1 MDTCPPPKRSNRSP
15 HAPGSTA
22 GRPLA
27 QAVPSIAF
35 ALFSIMPL
43 PSASAEEM
51 LEISITAPEGQFEIQ
66 QPLGP
71 GFETYTSGP
80 LVNETEG
87 NRKRYSAI
95 RCDGLWGAMKYDVA
109 LVSGPGIRLRA
120 SESRLLLQIL
130 EHRVQSQDQ
139 NIDAMKMHCR
149 DTEPKTIQH
158 SVAEIEL
165 VRGDKASKEI
175 PLINGYL
182 LSLHYMP

>member
-1 MDTCPPPKRSNRSP
+1 MDTCPPPKRSDRSP
-15 HAPGSTA
+15 HSSGSIPGRSI
-22 GRPLA
+22 A
-27 QAVPSIAF
+27 QWVLSIAF
-35 ALFSIMPL
+35 TLLSILTP
-43 PSASAEEM
+43 PSASATEM

-80 LVNETEG
+80 MVNETED

-130 EHRVQSQDQ
+130 EHRVLSENK

-165 VRGDKASKEI
+165 VRGNKTSKEI

-182 LSLHYMP
+182 LSFHYIP